1 MTEPNEQN
9 IIGILTNPQ
18 PLGRYEGRRIFKVQ
32 KPFLSEDPALLAY
45 TKGYEIAGLVSPN
58 PALLRILE
66 KEPKGGGYK
75 VFIAAEWSEDEPL
88 SKPARMHWLN
98 W

>member
-1 MTEPNEQN
+1 MNEDN
-9 IIGILTNPQ
+9 VIGLLTNPQ
-18 PLGRYEGRRIFKVQ
+18 PLERYHGRRIFKVQ
-32 KPFLSEDPALLAY
+32 KPFLGGEDPRFLAY
-45 TKGYEIAGLVSPN
+45 TKGYELCGLVAPN
-58 PALLRILE
+58 AALERLLE
-66 KEPKGGGYK
+66 KEPNGGGYK